1 MREKEGRE
9 RGELETQFL
18 LFLLLAML
26 RREKEGELYILLVL
40 LLLSLL
46 FLEVEASGLS
56 LTQGEEALGM
66 TAKGHIHQQYNELL
80 FNHLNTSRKNKADFI
95 SFLKMKILLGNLFF
109 C

>member
-9 RGELETQFL
+9 GRELETQFL

-56 LTQGEEALGM
+56 LTQEEALGM
-66 TAKGHIHQQYNELL
+66 TAKGHIHQQYNELFL
-80 FNHLNTSRKNKADFI
+80 NHLNTSRKNKADFI
-95 SFLKMKILLGNLFF
+95 SFLK
-109 C
+109 